1 MLIRLLYTLVL
12 FLACPFLLVGLYR
25 KKTGKPTFGS
35 RWKEHWG
42 VTPTTQAQNP
52 IWIHAVSVGETIA
65 VTPIIKAIKKQNPQ
79 QAIVLTTTTSTG
91 AQQAEKLADLVE
103 HRYMP
108 IDFAWCVKGFLR
120 SVKPTKLLIMETELW
135 PNTLHTVAKSNIPI
149 TVLNARLSEKSCL
162 RYAKFQSVFNLL
174 AKNISQIL
182 CQHEDDAM
190 RFKRLGFANKNLHV
204 TGSIK
209 FDISIA
215 THIMQSSQKL
225 RSELGSER
233 PIWIAASTHQ
243 GEDEI
248 LLQAHKRLLKLQP
261 NALMILVPR
270 HPERFT
276 AVSELV
282 QQQELKAIT
291 RTSQHPPQDDTQV
304 YIGDTMGEMLLL
316 IGAADICF
324 MAGSLLGDKVGG
336 HNLLEPAALA
346 KPLING
352 PSYYNFSDIT
362 QQLLAD
368 NAVVIASTP
377 DEIAEQLNLIFSD
390 AKRSQSMG
398 QAALN
403 VVERNRGAL
412 EKTLRYL

>member
-12 FLACPFLLVGLYR
+12 FLACPVLLVGLYK

-42 VTPTTQAQNP
+42 ITPTTQAKNP

-120 SVKPTKLLIMETELW
+120 SVKPTQLLIMETELW
-135 PNTLHTVAKSNIPI
+135 PNTLYTVAKSNIPI

-162 RYAKFQSVFNLL
+162 RYAKFQSIFNLL

-190 RFKRLGFANKNLHV
+190 RFKRLGFASENLHV

-209 FDISIA
+209 FDISIPS
-215 THIMQSSQKL
+215 HIMQSSQKL
-225 RSELGSER
+225 RIELGSER
-233 PIWIAASTHQ
+233 PTWIAASTHQ

-282 QQQELKAIT
+282 QLQKLKAIT

-324 MAGSLLGDKVGG
+324 MAGSLLGNKVGG

-362 QQLLAD
+362 QQLLTD
-368 NAVVIASTP
+368 NALVIASTP
-377 DEIAEQLNLIFSD
+377 DEIAEQLNLIFTD
-390 AKRSQSMG
+390 TILSQSMG
-398 QAALN
+398 QAALK